1 VTLPRVG
8 AYRRTPRW
16 QTNKVSSGSIF
27 VFPIQPEVRVVGHS
41 SVLLRFG
48 SHPLVFGFLQISLEG
63 SLISRVNHS
72 GLRVLI
78 DLNKVICLFI
88 WNEFIMGVFS
98 KKNILG
104 TLMPQILEPND
115 S

>member
-1 VTLPRVG
+1 M
-8 AYRRTPRW
+8 
-16 QTNKVSSGSIF
+16 
-27 VFPIQPEVRVVGHS
+27 
-41 SVLLRFG
+41 
-48 SHPLVFGFLQISLEG
+48 
-63 SLISRVNHS
+63 ISRVNHS